1 MDSKFYDHKVASV
14 ADLIPYALNSR
25 EHSDEQ
31 VAQIAASIRAFGF
44 TNPVLIDEANNL
56 IAGHGRVMAA
66 RKLGMTEVP
75 AIVVTGMDERKRRA
89 LIIADNKLALNASW
103 DMEAL
108 LVEVRDLGGEFGEL
122 MGFSDDDLAAM
133 MAEETEGLTDEDAV
147 PEVPAVPVTVEGDV
161 WVLGRHRLMC
171 GDSTSI
177 DAVER
182 LMDGRKADMVFTDPP
197 YGVEFQSNRPT
208 KSAKFDVLKNDD
220 TFLDIAPIIE
230 ACSTGWVFVWTS
242 WKVQTKWIDQFQSM
256 GYPTNIVVW
265 HKPGG
270 GIGDLKRTFS
280 SDYEVALVWHR
291 GAELC
296 GKRIGSVWTVNKDG
310 ASTYVHPTQKPV
322 ALAEEAL
329 DKTTRASAVIMDLFG
344 GSGSTLIACEKTA
357 RDCRMMELD
366 PKYCDVIIKRWQD
379 FTGQEATLEGSGE
392 TFNTLS
398 EKRLAA

>member
-1 MDSKFYDHKVASV
+1 MADFYEHKIAQV

-25 EHSDEQ
+25 THSDEQ
-31 VAQIAASIRAFGF
+31 VAQLAASIREFGF
-44 TNPVLIDEANNL
+44 TNPVIVDEENNL
-56 IAGHGRVMAA
+56 IAGHGRLLAA
-66 RKLGMTEVP
+66 QKLKMEQVP
-75 AIVVTGMDERKRRA
+75 SIVVTGMDDRKRRA
-89 LIIADNKLALNASW
+89 LIIADNKLALNAGW
-103 DMEAL
+103 DEDAL
-108 LVEVRDLGGEFGEL
+108 KVELEDLFGDFGEL
-122 MGFSDDDLAAM
+122 MGFSEDEF
-133 MAEETEGLTDEDAV
+133 AEMFPPEAQEGLTDEDAV
-147 PEVPAVPVTVEGDV
+147 PEVPEQPVTVEGDV
-161 WVLGRHRLMC
+161 WILGRHRLMC

-177 DAVER
+177 DAVEK
-182 LMDGRKADMVFTDPP
+182 LMDGVKADMVFTDPP
-197 YGVEFQSNRPT
+197 YEVEFQSNMRT

-230 ACSTGWVFVWTS
+230 ACSKGWVFVWTS

-379 FTGQEATLEGSGE
+379 FTGEKAIHEESGKTYE
-392 TFNTLS
+392 ELS
-398 EKRLAA
+398 A